1 MATVIDRQPG
11 MASSREMSGSVQ
23 YIGGYIGPMDEAGLQ
38 DEDTSKTLVPM
49 GLEVF
54 EKVDKLVATQIVSSD
69 EGKSAP
75 KIIPTPRGTLELSGG
90 SVLRKQLQGM
100 RRRYGF

>member
-75 KIIPTPRGTLELSGG
+75 KIISTPRGTLELSGG
-90 SVLRKQLQGM
+90 SVLR
-100 RRRYGF
+100 YGF